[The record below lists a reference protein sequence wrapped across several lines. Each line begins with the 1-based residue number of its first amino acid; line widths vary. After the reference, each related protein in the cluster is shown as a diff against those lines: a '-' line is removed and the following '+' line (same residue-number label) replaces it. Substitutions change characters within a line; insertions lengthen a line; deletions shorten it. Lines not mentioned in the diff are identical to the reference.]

1 MHRFVI
7 LIALFIVSGCT
18 VHNSPKAVVPPS
30 GTVAPRATTAAA
42 SGAPAS
48 AKFID
53 RGAETSRIIDRAATP
68 EPNSDDPAIHAWQ
81 VSVIE
86 KLKPYMRWPD
96 EAPYYVDTASPT
108 VRVTI
113 NRQGLVL
120 RATVVRSSGYG
131 AFDRAARKIFKRA
144 GILPPPP
151 PVMTGATVS
160 FDMAVKFEQ

>member
-1 MHRFVI
+1 
-7 LIALFIVSGCT
+7 
-18 VHNSPKAVVPPS
+18 
-30 GTVAPRATTAAA
+30 
-42 SGAPAS
+42 
-48 AKFID
+48 
-53 RGAETSRIIDRAATP
+53 
-68 EPNSDDPAIHAWQ
+68 
-81 VSVIE
+81 
-86 KLKPYMRWPD
+86 LKPYMRWPD

-120 RATVVRSSGYG
+120 RATVVRSSGYE